1 MQAPTLSLTDLLT
14 SGSNG
19 SLDIRISNVV
29 VYSSGGVSG
38 TSVQVTTSVNFNNP
52 LNNQSQNQNQSK
64 TYTGTPQEIHD
75 SIVSDVVLSNLLTV
89 I

>member
-1 MQAPTLSLTDLLT
+1 MQTPTLSLTDLLT

-19 SLDIRISNVV
+19 SLDIRISNIVS
-29 VYSSGGVSG
+29 YSPSGVSG
-38 TSVQVTTSVNFNNP
+38 MSVQVTTSVNFNNP
-52 LNNQSQNQNQSK
+52 SNSQSQNQNQSK

-89 I
+89 V